1 MSMIQNWST
10 SLFCLRPVCGAA
22 RTVSRAACGAA
33 RHDFLHTVC
42 SLRAAGRRC
51 GMTSTFHRSTVRRD
65 GACEIRP
72 VLFLFKRDLWRVAW
86 VEEREQNHHHQ
97 NTVTVI
103 GDSLLALPLTNR
115 HPARETAIKRLQA
128 CAPPGARG
136 NRGGNAARPL
146 PAPTDPDGTGFC
158 QMKRESG
165 DHSSV
170 ENRGGR
176 RYVQA
181 SPPPEARGADRAC
194 GPIP

>member
-1 MSMIQNWST
+1 MRDDV
-10 SLFCLRPVCGAA
+10 SLTF
-22 RTVSRAACGAA
+22 
-33 RHDFLHTVC
+33 H
-42 SLRAAGRRC
+42 GRR
-51 GMTSTFHRSTVRRD
+51 MTWQHSIAHRSTVRRG
-65 GACEIRP
+65 GACEIRS

-86 VEEREQNHHHQ
+86 VEEREQNITITIRTQ
-97 NTVTVI
+97 LNTVTVI
-103 GDSLLALPLTNR
+103 GDSLLALPLNTNR
-115 HPARETAIKRLQA
+115 HPARETAIKRHLRA
-128 CAPPGARG
+128 CAPPGGRG
-136 NRGGNAARPL
+136 NGGGNAARPL

-181 SPPPEARGADRAC
+181 LPAPEARGADRAC

>member
-1 MSMIQNWST
+1 MRDDPST
-10 SLFCLRPVCGAA
+10 DS
-22 RTVSRAACGAA
+22 T
-33 RHDFLHTVC
+33 
-42 SLRAAGRRC
+42 
-51 GMTSTFHRSTVRRD
+51 TFHRSTVRRD

-115 HPARETAIKRLQA
+115 HPARETAIKRLRA
-128 CAPPGARG
+128 CAPPGGRG
-136 NRGGNAARPL
+136 KRGGNAARPL

-181 SPPPEARGADRAC
+181 SSRLKLAALTVPAGPSPDRSQLLVGTDAQ
-194 GPIP
+194 PR